1 MDFDHSLEKY
11 AELTVQVAVNL
22 QPGQELWIQA
32 PIHSP
37 ELVRLISR
45 KAYGKGASQVHIEWV
60 DETSTKLMYELA
72 PEEGLGKFPRWKA
85 QAYEEIAEKNGAFLF
100 IQSSDPELLCS
111 VDPRRI
117 ALRSKAAGEAL
128 KKWEDYEVSYK
139 MTWSIIAV
147 PSLAWARKVYP
158 ELEPEDAV
166 NSLWQAIF
174 RAVRIDRPDPVQA
187 WHHHNESLRKQ
198 REQLTAKQYSR
209 LHYRAPGTEL
219 TVELPGS
226 HIWRGGAADNEQ
238 GHAFNPN
245 VPTEEVFVTP
255 HQAGTNGVVRSTKP
269 LSYRGSLIN
278 NFTLRFEQG
287 RVVDFEAEEGYE
299 ALKNML
305 DMDEGA
311 RYLGEIALVPHSS
324 PISSEDLIFYN
335 TLFDENASCHLAL
348 GRGFTSSLEYGRL
361 LSNEQ
366 LAAAGINQSLI
377 HVDFMI
383 GSASMD
389 IDGETQDGR
398 IEPIFRNGGWALN
411 EE

>member
-1 MDFDHSLEKY
+1 MNFDHSLEKY
-11 AELTVQVAVNL
+11 AELAVEIAVNL

-45 KAYGKGASQVHIEWV
+45 KAYEKGAFQVHIEWL
-60 DETSTKLMYELA
+60 DEASTKLMYELA
-72 PEEGLGKFPRWKA
+72 PEQALREFPRWKV
-85 QAYEEIAEKNGAFLF
+85 QAYEEIAEKNGAFLS
-100 IQSSDPELLCS
+100 IQSSDPELLRS

-117 ALRSKAAGEAL
+117 ALRSKASGEAL
-128 KKWEDYEVSYK
+128 KKWEDYVVSYK

-147 PSLAWARKVYP
+147 PSFAWARKVYP
-158 ELEPEDAV
+158 QLAPEDAV
-166 NSLWQAIF
+166 SALWQAIF
-174 RAVRIDRPDPVQA
+174 RSVRIDQPDPVQA
-187 WHHHNESLRKQ
+187 WHRHNEALRRQ
-198 REQLTAKQYSR
+198 RELLTAKQYRR

-219 TVELPGS
+219 TVELPDS
-226 HIWRGGAADNEQ
+226 HIWRGGVADNEQ

-255 HQAGTNGVVRSTKP
+255 HREGTNGVIRSTKP

-299 ALKNML
+299 ALKSIL

-324 PISSEDLIFYN
+324 PISGENLIFYN

-348 GRGFTSSLEYGRL
+348 GRGFASSLENGRL

-366 LAAAGINQSLI
+366 LAAAGINQSLV
-377 HVDFMI
+377 HVDFMV
-383 GSASMD
+383 GSASID
-389 IDGETQDGR
+389 IDGETRDGR
-398 IEPIFRNGGWALN
+398 MEPIFRSGAWAL
-411 EE
+411 EED